1 MRQLMPRLRQM
12 LTGNRI
18 MLIQNNFKLQNSR
31 DPAPL
36 AHSRAQWHDGGK
48 RSAPDQSQDMRP

>member
-1 MRQLMPRLRQM
+1 
-12 LTGNRI
+12 